1 MNASIETIVAVATPP
16 GRGGVGV
23 VRLSGPDS
31 GSIAGQLCGTL
42 PPPRQAGLRTFRDKR
57 GETLDSGLVLVFPGP
72 SSFTGEDIVELQGHG
87 SPVVLEM
94 IVAACVA
101 FGARRAG
108 PGEFSQRAYLNDRMD
123 LAQAEA
129 VADLIGAATATAAR
143 AAHRSLEGAFSRE
156 VDELTEALVELRVW
170 VEAALD
176 FPDEEIDFLADGQ
189 VASRV
194 AELRRRQEAL
204 LARADTGRL
213 LSSGVRIAIVGRP
226 NAGKSSL
233 LNALSRH
240 DAAIV
245 TEVPGTTRDVLRESV
260 TIAGLPVTLADT
272 AGIRDTDDR
281 IESEG
286 VRRAE
291 REMQGADLIFWV
303 VDATEPDAHPLPG
316 LPEQV
321 PLIRIDNK
329 IDLCGREPEREGRH
343 VALSART
350 GAGLELLESLV
361 IEELGL
367 NHSAGG
373 EFSARQRHVDAIDLA
388 GEHIRR
394 GESELA
400 ASGSGELLAEELR
413 LAAEALGEITG
424 RMSSDELLGRIFS
437 SFCIGK

>member
-1 MNASIETIVAVATPP
+1 M
-16 GRGGVGV
+16 
-23 VRLSGPDS
+23 VRLSGSEAFDL
-31 GSIAGQLCGTL
+31 ARQLCGDL
-42 PPPRQAGLRTFRDKR
+42 PPERRAGLRHFRTPA
-57 GETLDSGLVLVFPGP
+57 GETLDSGLVIRFPGP
-72 SSFTGEDIVELQGHG
+72 RSFTGEDVVELQGHG

-94 IVAACVA
+94 IVAACVEL
-101 FGARRAG
+101 GARRAG
-108 PGEFSQRAYLNDRMD
+108 PGEFSQRAFLNDRMD

-129 VADLIGAATATAAR
+129 VADLIGAVTDTAAR

-156 VDELTEALVELRVW
+156 VDELVEALVELRVW

-176 FPDEEIDFLADGQ
+176 FPDEEIDFLAEGH
-189 VASRV
+189 VAERV
-194 AELRRRQEAL
+194 ADLRRRQEEL
-204 LARADTGRL
+204 LARAGTGRL
-213 LSSGVRIAIVGRP
+213 LTSGVRIAIVGRP

-245 TEVPGTTRDVLRESV
+245 TEVPGTTRDVLRETI

-272 AGIRDTDDR
+272 AGIRETADR
-281 IESEG
+281 VESEG

-291 REMQGADLIFWV
+291 REMRAADLIFWV
-303 VDATEPDAHPLPG
+303 VDATDPEAHPLPG
-316 LPEQV
+316 LPGEV

-329 IDLCGREPEREGRH
+329 IDLAGQAPSREGRQ
-343 VALSART
+343 VRVSAKT
-350 GAGLELLESLV
+350 GDGLDLLEALV
-361 IEELGL
+361 VEELGM
-367 NHSAGG
+367 SESDGG
-373 EFSARQRHVDAIDLA
+373 EFSARQRHVDAIDRA

-394 GESELA
+394 GQDELA